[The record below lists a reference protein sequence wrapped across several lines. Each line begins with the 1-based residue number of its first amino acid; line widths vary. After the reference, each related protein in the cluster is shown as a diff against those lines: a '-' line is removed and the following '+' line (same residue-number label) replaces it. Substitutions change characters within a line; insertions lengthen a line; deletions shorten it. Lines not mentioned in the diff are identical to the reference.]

1 MSVETPDVITG
12 RDGYA
17 VPPAVVDG
25 WREQPVREIALDS
38 GERAWL
44 VTDMALVRSLLTD
57 PRFSCAEAHRLGI
70 RNNQSAIF
78 TRKNILDLDPPE
90 HSRLR
95 RLVASAFSA
104 KRIRGLRPRIQ
115 QLTEARLD
123 AIAQQRP
130 PLDLN
135 SWLCFPLPIAVIC
148 EILGVPYADRD
159 RFRDWSARVMATTA
173 YTQQEQQAA
182 LDSLTGYI
190 GGLVAEKRREP
201 DDSLLQALITARDE
215 NDRLDEDELVN
226 LGFGLLVAGHETTAN
241 MLGKGLVA
249 LLDHPRQLAALRAD
263 PGSVR
268 SVVEEVLR
276 YVPLGINPTGGLLR
290 VTTCEVELGGVTIPP
305 GSRVLANTQAAN
317 RDPATFPEPDHLD
330 GSRAE
335 SEKHVTFGHGPHHCL
350 GAQLARM
357 ELEIAFTSLLG
368 RFPDLRLAVP
378 VEELTY
384 RGGMLIPGLDALPVT
399 W

>member
-57 PRFSCAEAHRLGI
+57 PRFSRAEAHRLGI